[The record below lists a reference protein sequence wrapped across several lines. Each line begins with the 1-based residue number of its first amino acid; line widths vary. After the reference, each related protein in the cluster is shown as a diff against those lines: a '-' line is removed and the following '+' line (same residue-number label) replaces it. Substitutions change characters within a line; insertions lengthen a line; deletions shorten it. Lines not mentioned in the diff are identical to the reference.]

1 MFNDFITKLEQLKS
15 LYILDE
21 MLEFFDN
28 KSDEPP
34 SEDEFIEKFKEKIEP
49 FDIAFMLNE
58 LKDLQSSDKEKDLKT
73 DCCTDKEYSSFEK
86 MLDEQRD
93 YYFHNGLA
101 AWDIIDTIQAYHN
114 DGIDNTEAGY
124 LFCIMKYLLRYPYKG
139 NSSGDLEKAKTYID
153 RLIDY
158 IKK

>member
-1 MFNDFITKLEQLKS
+1 MINITGNIDLT
-15 LYILDE
+15 LD
-21 MLEFFDN
+21 DN
-28 KSDEPP
+28 KPDDEQVIIILKGYGD
-34 SEDEFIEKFKEKIEP
+34 SGESLDSFKERLEIKDQESKD
-49 FDIAFMLNE
+49 DITFSNLNE
-58 LKDLQSSDKEKDLKT
+58 FLN
-73 DCCTDKEYSSFEK
+73 
-86 MLDEQRD
+86 EQKN

>member
-1 MFNDFITKLEQLKS
+1 MSEIKINIDAGAFNFSLLNDLSIEEIKERPDGEVYLVLKGYKGDDLGTYKEKLEETAS
-15 LYILDE
+15 VDF
-21 MLEFFDN
+21 EFGNFN
-28 KSDEPP
+28 G
-34 SEDEFIEKFKEKIEP
+34 F
-49 FDIAFMLNE
+49 LNE
-58 LKDLQSSDKEKDLKT
+58 
-73 DCCTDKEYSSFEK
+73 
-86 MLDEQRD
+86 QRN